1 MERSF
6 IRDFPFCYPLPLNV
20 SVIAL
25 HCIVFELQA
34 CENSAEFPVE
44 SGCKANALIRY
55 KNKVD
60 RPTACRVLPYYVEYR
75 PFRSLTVS
83 GTGPKW

>member
-1 MERSF
+1 MQCVERSF
-6 IRDFPFCYPLPLNV
+6 IRDFPFCCPLPLNVSV

-44 SGCKANALIRY
+44 TGCKANSLIQY

-60 RPTACRVLPYYVEYR
+60 IACRVLPYYVLWDKE
-75 PFRSLTVS
+75 FL
-83 GTGPKW
+83 GQD